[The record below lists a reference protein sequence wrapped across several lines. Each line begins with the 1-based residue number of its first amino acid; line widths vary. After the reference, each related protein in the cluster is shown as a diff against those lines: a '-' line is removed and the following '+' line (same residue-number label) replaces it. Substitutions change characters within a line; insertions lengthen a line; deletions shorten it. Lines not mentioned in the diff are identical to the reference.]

1 MGGGRPENVGFQA
14 ENHTGKSSQPGKATV
29 AAAHGTRAER
39 LSSKALKITLKILS
53 LF

>member
-1 MGGGRPENVGFQA
+1 MGETRECWVPGS
-14 ENHTGKSSQPGKATV
+14 ENHTGKSSQPEKATV